1 MMLKRLKQ
9 LVIGGA
15 VLAALFLGSSSIAGA
30 ATGSGGASSATVI
43 PQGSISE
50 GPRPGFTSACAPGT
64 AAHDRT
70 EKTVPRDA
78 TAKASVA
85 PLATA
90 RGGSAG
96 AMHHVRDS
104 WIHDLYLTDHERY
117 VRHHQ
122 RLASLA

>member
-9 LVIGGA
+9 LVTGGA
-15 VLAALFLGSSSIAGA
+15 VLAALALGSCSIAGA
-30 ATGSGGASSATVI
+30 ATGSSGSSSATVT
-43 PQGSISE
+43 PQGSSGG
-50 GPRPGFTSACAPGT
+50 GPRPGLTSTHAPGT
-64 AAHDRT
+64 AAH
-70 EKTVPRDA
+70 ESAKKTVTGDAEA
-78 TAKASVA
+78 TASAA
-85 PLATA
+85 PLATV

-104 WIHDLYLTDHERY
+104 WIHDLHLTDHEQY